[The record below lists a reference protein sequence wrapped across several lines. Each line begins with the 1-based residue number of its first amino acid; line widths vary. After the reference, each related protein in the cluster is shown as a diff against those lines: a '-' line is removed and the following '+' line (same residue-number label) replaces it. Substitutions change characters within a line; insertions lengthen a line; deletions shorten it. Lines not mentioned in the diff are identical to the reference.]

1 MKTLIL
7 SIIAAAMLMPSV
19 VNEPTRFSG
28 SCCVYTGAPALPVT
42 LSMIEAGGG
51 PKDFSTVTL
60 LKTLTGPQ
68 FSAEVAKLN
77 NQYGKDQVAQFLKT
91 FDFVVSDSLRIVTE
105 KNIALPSAPSPNPK
119 DGAALAK
126 ALWGAGQ
133 SGEGF
138 NVEVMLD
145 RAVSHPIHLQ
155 VMKDIDAKYGLA
167 ADAQYHAILT
177 TAMND
182 LAGAYKL
189 QM

>member
-7 SIIAAAMLMPSV
+7 SVIAAAMLMPSV

-60 LKTLTGPQ
+60 LTTLTGPQ

-91 FDFVVSDSLRIVTE
+91 FDFVVNDSLRIVTE
-105 KNIALPSAPSPNPK
+105 KKIALPSKPDPDPN
-119 DGAALAK
+119 DGRALPAALWSA
-126 ALWGAGQ
+126 
-133 SGEGF
+133 
-138 NVEVMLD
+138 
-145 RAVSHPIHLQ
+145 
-155 VMKDIDAKYGLA
+155 
-167 ADAQYHAILT
+167 
-177 TAMND
+177 
-182 LAGAYKL
+182 
-189 QM
+189 